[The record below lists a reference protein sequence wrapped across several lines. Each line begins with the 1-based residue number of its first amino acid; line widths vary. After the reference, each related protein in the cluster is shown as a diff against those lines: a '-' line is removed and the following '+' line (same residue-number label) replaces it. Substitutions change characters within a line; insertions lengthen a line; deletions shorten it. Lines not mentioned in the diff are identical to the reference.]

1 MSDGVTSE
9 IIRHF
14 AGHLRLFEADPAS
27 RTTHDP
33 FQHAVRSPDYAVDLS
48 PDSLP
53 KADLPELASKP
64 LKFTLPATPSAKP
77 LASSEAP
84 SAPAIEVEVPK
95 VSVRLDDPAP
105 IEHAPAVGG
114 AGPMPHPDAPEPA
127 YKVAFED
134 GGNDRLA
141 TVVQT
146 NLIDDDDALV
156 AHAGAGVSEMHTA
169 NVPGVVANLLGHAKA
184 AVPENLV
191 PQGHSPLRW
200 QELVEDRDAAL
211 KAAGGGETVEEGTY
225 VNGEAVTGKPP
236 VAPERP
242 ELPEKGEPG
251 TQVLET
257 GDNKA
262 VNAAVIADLAEA
274 TGTLIVLGD
283 YYETN
288 AIVQANVYS
297 DNDQVLPG
305 SAGAG
310 HADTGDSL
318 SLNIAALVAKEV
330 SGQKGD
336 WIGPKGLDV
345 NVTIADGDLFD
356 VKSLTQR
363 NWISDNDEAVQT
375 TSEAFSGTYV
385 GGNTQ
390 ANQARFVDLA
400 NYDVIIVL
408 GDYHDFNMI
417 TQTNVILDDD
427 ILGGTAGGGVAA
439 GAQHGGRNHL
449 INDAA
454 IENHG
459 TGGFKDVPDAL
470 EDLIS
475 AINGRGTPSLD
486 DWAGFAGAASGRL
499 DVLVVRGD
507 YWDINV
513 ISQTNVIVDADV
525 GLQHLAEGGG
535 AQWMNTGG
543 NDAHNSAK
551 IIDMGGIFDQY
562 LGGEHYTDAV
572 MIQAE
577 YIDASAAVVNPDTM
591 ALVSEAVAFTG
602 FLDQPMA
609 DDSQECVLGR
619 VGHDDMMGAVLT

>member
-1 MSDGVTSE
+1 MSDDVTSE

-14 AGHLRLFEADPAS
+14 AGYLRLVESDPAS
-27 RTTHDP
+27 RTTYDP

-48 PDSLP
+48 PDALP
-53 KADLPELASKP
+53 KADVPELASKP
-64 LKFTLPATPSAKP
+64 LKFTLPATPPAKHLTSP
-77 LASSEAP
+77 EAP
-84 SAPAIEVEVPK
+84 PAPAIDVEAPK
-95 VSVRLDDPAP
+95 AWVRLDDPALV
-105 IEHAPAVGG
+105 EHAPAAGG
-114 AGPMPHPDAPEPA
+114 AGPMPHPSAQVPA

-134 GGNDRLA
+134 GGNDKLA
-141 TVVQT
+141 TVAQT

-156 AHAGAGVSEMHTA
+156 ANAGAGVSEMHTA
-169 NVPGVVANLLGHAKA
+169 DVPEVVADLLGQAKA
-184 AVPENLV
+184 AVPEDLV

-200 QELVEDRDAAL
+200 QELVEERDAAL
-211 KAAGGGETVEEGTY
+211 KEAGGGETVEEGTY
-225 VNGEAVTGKPP
+225 VNGVSVADKPP
-236 VAPERP
+236 VASERP

-257 GDNKA
+257 GGNKA
-262 VNAAVIADLAEA
+262 MNAAVIADLAEA

-297 DNDQVLPG
+297 DSDQVLPM

-310 HADTGDSL
+310 QADTGDNL

-336 WIGPKGLDV
+336 WIGSKGLDV

-427 ILGGTAGGGVAA
+427 ILGTTVSGGEAA
-439 GAQHGGRNHL
+439 GAQHSGRNHL
-449 INDAA
+449 VNDAS

-470 EDLIS
+470 EDLI
-475 AINGRGTPSLD
+475 ATINGRGTPSLD
-486 DWAGFAGAASGRL
+486 DWADFAGAASGRL

-525 GLQHLAEGGG
+525 GLQHLAKGGG

-602 FLDQPMA
+602 LLDQPMA
-609 DDSQECVLGR
+609 DNCLECVLGR